1 MQARYYDSVIGRF
14 YSNDPV
20 DALTFLNQGNVHGFN
35 RYAYANNNP
44 YKYID
49 PNGESAS
56 AAFTGH
62 LQLEQNKQIN
72 HVKSKMSADEF
83 KQVEQDAFDALT
95 TAAALLPGGK
105 IIDVAKITA
114 DLISGEVPV
123 SDAMSLGASEVSGG
137 AVDGIAEGVSPNS
150 SGNKYVKAGKCVA
163 EQVMGNIAGAL
174 SDSTDKMLN
183 DKLNEKKD
191 EE

>member
-1 MQARYYDSVIGRF
+1 MQARYYAPVIGRF

-49 PNGESAS
+49 PNCESAS
-56 AAFTGH
+56 AAITGH

-95 TAAALLPGGK
+95 TAAALLPGG
-105 IIDVAKITA
+105 
-114 DLISGEVPV
+114 
-123 SDAMSLGASEVSGG
+123 
-137 AVDGIAEGVSPNS
+137 
-150 SGNKYVKAGKCVA
+150 GNHRCSK
-163 EQVMGNIAGAL
+163 N
-174 SDSTDKMLN
+174 N
-183 DKLNEKKD
+183 R
-191 EE
+191 